1 MAYMYAYY
9 IIIDTQGFTM
19 KKITV
24 ILGFIG
30 LTIFISGCSTVP
42 TTLLPQGNNIYVV
55 IATSS
60 SSSRAL
66 NGAMKKA
73 NETCHARHQSAI
85 VLSHESVYQGGMDQS
100 AKETL
105 TMATQIVNMNSN
117 AYVPG
122 PNNSANFKVDLKF
135 KCE

>member
-1 MAYMYAYY
+1 MLYAYN
-9 IIIDTQGFTM
+9 INIDTQGFTM
-19 KKITV
+19 KKIT
-24 ILGFIG
+24 IIHSFIG
-30 LTIFISGCSTVP
+30 LTIVIAGCSTVP
-42 TTLLPQGNNIYVV
+42 TTLLPQGNNTYVV

-73 NETCHARHQSAI
+73 NETCQVRQKSAV
-85 VLSHESVYQGGMDQS
+85 VLSHESTYQGGMDQS

-105 TMATQIVNMNSN
+105 TMATQIVNMNSS